1 MPHKFYDFIAS
12 IRQKISGT
20 DSSSHYE
27 NFGAVHHYPK
37 ASFSNPNDNRLFGSK
52 KNDQGYGSLSERKCK
67 GRYDDQSSLLSD
79 NEDSSYNAVKYPATK
94 SPATKST
101 ATKSSRTIKEGIK
114 SFASR
119 CTIS

>member
-1 MPHKFYDFIAS
+1 MPHKLYEFIAS

-27 NFGAVHHYPK
+27 DFGARHHYPE
-37 ASFSNPNDNRLFGSK
+37 ASVSNHDNRLLGPK
-52 KNDQGYGSLSERKCK
+52 KNDKGYGSLSERKCK

-79 NEDSSYNAVKYPATK
+79 NEDSSYNAMK
-94 SPATKST
+94 SPATKSS
-101 ATKSSRTIKEGIK
+101 KTIKDGIK
-114 SFASR
+114 SF